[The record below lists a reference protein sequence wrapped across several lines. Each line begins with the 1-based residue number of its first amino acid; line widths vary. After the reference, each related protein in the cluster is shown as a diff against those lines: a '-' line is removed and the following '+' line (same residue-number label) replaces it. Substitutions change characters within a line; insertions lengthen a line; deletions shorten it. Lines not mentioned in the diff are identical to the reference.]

1 MTDISC
7 PLPITD
13 YPNVLLAHG
22 GGGRLMHEMLM
33 RRVLP
38 ALGTPDAGQT
48 DAALLELGGARL
60 AFTTDAYV
68 VKPLF
73 FPGGDIGRLAV
84 SGTVNDLAMMGATP
98 LALSL
103 SLILEEGLPF
113 ETLDRVLASIRAT
126 ADAAGVKIVTGDT
139 KVVDRGKADGLYIN
153 TAGIGAVPAG
163 ITLGP
168 DQVRAGDAVIVSG
181 DLGRHGIAVLA
192 EREGIG
198 FETTIESDVACL
210 HRIVAK
216 LLAAGIEIHCMRDLT
231 RGGLASAMVEIAGSS
246 KLGITLEETAIP
258 VSAPV
263 DAACELL
270 GLDPLHVANEGRLVL
285 FCPETQASA
294 ALECL
299 RADPLADGAARI
311 GRVHAESAGR
321 VALQTRIGVSR
332 ALDMLSGE
340 QLPRIC

>member
-22 GGGRLMHEMLM
+22 GGGRLMHELLM

-38 ALGTPDAGQT
+38 ALGTPEGGQT
-48 DAALLELGGARL
+48 DAAVLKLSGARL

-68 VKPLF
+68 VKTLF

-84 SGTVNDLAMMGATP
+84 SGTVNDLAMMGAKP
-98 LALSL
+98 LFLSL

-113 ETLDRVLASIRAT
+113 ETLDRVLASVRAT
-126 ADAAGVKIVTGDT
+126 ADAAGVTIVTGDT
-139 KVVDRGKADGLYIN
+139 KVVERGKADGLYIN
-153 TAGIGAVPAG
+153 TAGIGTVSAG
-163 ITLGP
+163 LTLGP
-168 DQVRAGDAVIVSG
+168 EQVRSGDAIIVSG

-198 FETTIESDVACL
+198 FEAAVESDVACL
-210 HRIVAK
+210 HRLVEK
-216 LLAAGIEIHCMRDLT
+216 VLAAGIELHCMRDLT
-231 RGGLASAMVEIAGSS
+231 RGGLASAMVEIAGAG
-246 KLGITLEETAIP
+246 KIGITLEEASIP
-258 VSAPV
+258 VCGPV
-263 DAACELL
+263 DAACEML
-270 GLDPLHVANEGRLVL
+270 GLDPLHVANEGRMVL
-285 FCPETQASA
+285 FCPETQAQA

-299 RADPLADGAARI
+299 RADPLGEGAARI
-311 GRVHAESAGR
+311 GSVHPASPGR
-321 VALQTRIGVSR
+321 VALKTRIGVRR

>member
-210 HRIVAK
+210 HRLVAK
-216 LLAAGIEIHCMRDLT
+216 LLAASIEIHCMRDLT
-231 RGGLASAMVEIAGSS
+231 RGGLASAMVEIAGASG
-246 KLGITLEETAIP
+246 LGITLEETAIP

-270 GLDPLHVANEGRLVL
+270 GLDPLHVANEGRMVL
-285 FCPETQASA
+285 FCPEAQAGA

-299 RADPLADGAARI
+299 RGDLLAEGAARI

>member
-113 ETLDRVLASIRAT
+113 ETLDRVLASVRAT

-163 ITLGP
+163 LTLGP
-168 DQVRAGDAVIVSG
+168 DHVRSGDAVIVSG

-210 HRIVAK
+210 HRLVAQ
-216 LLAAGIEIHCMRDLT
+216 LLAAGIEIHCLRDLT
-231 RGGLASAMVEIAGSS
+231 RGGLASAMVEIAGASR
-246 KLGITLEETAIP
+246 LGITLEEKAIP

-270 GLDPLHVANEGRLVL
+270 GLDPLHVANEGRMVL
-285 FCPETQASA
+285 FCPEAQAAA

-299 RADPLADGAARI
+299 HADPLGAGAARI
-311 GRVHAESAGR
+311 GRVHAESPGR